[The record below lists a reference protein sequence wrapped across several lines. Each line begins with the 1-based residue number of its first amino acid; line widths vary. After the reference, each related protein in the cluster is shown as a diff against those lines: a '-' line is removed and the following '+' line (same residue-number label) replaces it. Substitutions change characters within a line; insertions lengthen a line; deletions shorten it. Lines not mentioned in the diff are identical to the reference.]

1 MPKKWWGALHF
12 SPFFYFFWGGV
23 DEVGYFWG
31 EVKIFSLGL
40 GGGQHL
46 FLKNIIN
53 GGGQLFIEKNRRAAR
68 ALVNILTRFL

>member
-1 MPKKWWGALHF
+1 MGGGLHF
-12 SPFFYFFWGGV
+12 SPNFWGGV

-53 GGGQLFIEKNRRAAR
+53 GGGNSF
-68 ALVNILTRFL
+68 